1 MSGPLT
7 EIYKK
12 GEKAG
17 LAYMTV
23 AQKAARQWFRR
34 EAMHI
39 VEMDP
44 NDVLSDNPGKH
55 KRNKMLIGRLYFFMY
70 DAKTKDKLPYWDRF
84 PLIFPIQE
92 YEDGFLGINMHYLPY
107 DYRAQLM
114 DGLYTMAQ
122 SNEEGMAV
130 RLNISYSILK
140 ESSKTK
146 NFKPCVKRYLTSH
159 VQSSFYQVNW
169 KEWPVALFL
178 PVERFEKQSKQH
190 VWSESV
196 KKIHQQLTKIRAP
209 LHSAEQ

>member
-1 MSGPLT
+1 M
-7 EIYKK
+7 
-12 GEKAG
+12 
-17 LAYMTV
+17 
-23 AQKAARQWFRR
+23 
-34 EAMHI
+34 
-39 VEMDP
+39 
-44 NDVLSDNPGKH
+44 
-55 KRNKMLIGRLYFFMY
+55 YFFMY

-196 KKIHQQLTKIRAP
+196 KKINQATNKDKSAAAFRRAMK
-209 LHSAEQ
+209 AKAKGK